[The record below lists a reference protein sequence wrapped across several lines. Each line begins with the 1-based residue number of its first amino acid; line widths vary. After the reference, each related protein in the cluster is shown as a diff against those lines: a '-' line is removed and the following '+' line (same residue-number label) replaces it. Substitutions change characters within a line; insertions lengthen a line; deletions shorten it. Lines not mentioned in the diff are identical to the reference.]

1 MVPYRLTEVSDQL
14 IGKIRSTNRRNLTWI
29 NEEPLYSNLTPAGS
43 KPYTL
48 FKSVYTNNTNRPQEY
63 SFKTERTTE
72 SLCSISREQGY
83 TIGAEAELTLKTPLT
98 AFKLNF
104 LLNVRL
110 RLESEIAELKAGFK
124 HEMHFNNL
132 NENCQTEILTWG
144 VDSSVQVPPH
154 YSTEASII
162 IEEMNYRGSYS
173 VVTKLS
179 GNVTISIKR
188 RILDGDELSGKRK
201 QPLQSIPLFEKH
213 TELMPPIDIMVRRKD
228 DALMLPIR
236 VNIAEVF
243 IAYLDSPH
251 CRKEVKQVVSVDQRK
266 IVRLLSKGTCHFQ
279 FAMKQ
284 KIDLKENPIH
294 MGNELMID

>member
-1 MVPYRLTEVSDQL
+1 MNHVDVDQILEDYAWSHFKDIQSLRKTRLENFKSVERDDCEFV
-14 IGKIRSTNRRNLTWI
+14 INRKNLTWI
-29 NEEPLYSNLTPAGS
+29 NEEPQYTNFTPTGS

-72 SLCSISREQGY
+72 SICSIAREQGY
-83 TIGAEAELTLKTPLT
+83 TTGAEAELTLKTPC
-98 AFKLNF
+98 
-104 LLNVRL
+104 
-110 RLESEIAELKAGFK
+110 EIAELKAGFK

-144 VDSSVQVPPH
+144 VDSNVQVPPH

-173 VVTKLS
+173 ITTKLS
-179 GNVTISIKR
+179 GNVTISIK
-188 RILDGDELSGKRK
+188 
-201 QPLQSIPLFEKH
+201 
-213 TELMPPIDIMVRRKD
+213 RRKD

-236 VNIAEVF
+236 VNIVEVF
-243 IAYLDSPH
+243 MSHLDSPH
-251 CRKEVKQVVSVDQRK
+251 CRKEVKQVVSIDQRK
-266 IVRLLSKGTCHFQ
+266 VVRLLSKGTCHFQ

-284 KIDLKENPIH
+284 RIDLKENPIKV
-294 MGNELMID
+294 GNEIMID